1 MNAQLPK
8 TILGKTGLEV
18 TRLGY
23 GSGHRKPMND
33 KQRDTILNAVVD
45 AGINFIDTAI
55 SYGNSEELIG
65 KFLKHKR
72 NKFYLATKGNL
83 WNADDLETQL
93 NQSLK
98 RLKILKVLSKI

>member
-1 MNAQLPK
+1 MQTQLPK
-8 TILGKTGLEV
+8 TSLGKTALQI

-33 KQRDTILNAVVD
+33 KQRDIILNAVVD

-55 SYGNSEELIG
+55 SYGNSEQLIG

-72 NKFYLATKGNL
+72 DKFYLQPKEIYGKLMT
-83 WNADDLETQL
+83 
-93 NQSLK
+93 
-98 RLKILKVLSKI
+98 